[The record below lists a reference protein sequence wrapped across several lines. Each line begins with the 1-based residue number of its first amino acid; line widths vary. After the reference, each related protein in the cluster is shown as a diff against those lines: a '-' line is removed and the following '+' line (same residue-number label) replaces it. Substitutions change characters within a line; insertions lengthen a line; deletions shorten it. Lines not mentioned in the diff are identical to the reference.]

1 MTAAVIALAV
11 TCAVGLYALGYFAGR
26 KDGFSDAAA
35 TVDRLLPRRPT

>member
-1 MTAAVIALAV
+1 MTAALIALAV
-11 TCAVGLYALGYFAGR
+11 VSAVGLFGLGYSAGR